1 MDSVVQH
8 LNNSIKQKKALKE
21 RKERTKPPKKP
32 TPMDLLKLE
41 IAAEL
46 GLDHKVKQDGWGG
59 LTSAESGRI
68 GGIITQRAK
77 KGIIDLNALR
87 SKE

>member
-1 MDSVVQH
+1 MESRVKIPAKVKEPGRGQ
-8 LNNSIKQKKALKE
+8 SKKEKQ
-21 RKERTKPPKKP
+21 P

-41 IAAEL
+41 IAEEL
-46 GLDHKVKQDGWGG
+46 GLAEKVQKEGWGG

-77 KGIIDLNALR
+77 KGLIDLDALR
-87 SKE
+87 AEE

>member
-1 MDSVVQH
+1 MDSVVQQ
-8 LNNSIKQKKALKE
+8 LNNSIKQKKEVKE
-21 RKERTKPPKKP
+21 RKNRTKTPKKP
-32 TPMDLLKLE
+32 TPMDLLKME

-46 GLDHKVKQDGWGG
+46 GLDQKVKQDGWGS

-87 SKE
+87 AEE

>member
-1 MDSVVQH
+1 MATTG
-8 LNNSIKQKKALKE
+8 KQKEKKE
-21 RKERTKPPKKP
+21 KKP

-41 IAAEL
+41 IAEEL
-46 GLDHKVKQDGWGG
+46 GLADKVAKEGWGG

-77 KGIIDLNALR
+77 KGLIDLQALR
-87 SKE
+87 AEE

>member
-1 MDSVVQH
+1 MSKGAKPGTR
-8 LNNSIKQKKALKE
+8 SKGAGKKE
-21 RKERTKPPKKP
+21 KKP

-41 IAAEL
+41 IASEL
-46 GLDHKVKQDGWGG
+46 GLSEKIKQVGWGG

-77 KGIIDLNALR
+77 KGLIDLAALR
-87 SKE
+87 EG

>member
-1 MDSVVQH
+1 MESR
-8 LNNSIKQKKALKE
+8 IKTAKSREPGKGQNKKK
-21 RKERTKPPKKP
+21 KKP

-46 GLDHKVKQDGWGG
+46 GLAEKVKKEGWGA

-77 KGIIDLNALR
+77 KGLIDLDALR
-87 SKE
+87 AGEL

>member
-1 MDSVVQH
+1 M
-8 LNNSIKQKKALKE
+8 IARKQNAVGKVRAKKE
-21 RKERTKPPKKP
+21 KKL

-41 IAAEL
+41 IAEEL
-46 GLDHKVKQDGWGG
+46 GLAEKIKLEGWGG

-77 KGIIDLNALR
+77 KGLIDLESLR
-87 SKE
+87 SAGEEKT

>member
-8 LNNSIKQKKALKE
+8 LNNSIKQKKEVKKGQE
-21 RKERTKPPKKP
+21 PTKPPKKP

-46 GLDHKVKQDGWGG
+46 GLAHKVKQDGWGG

-77 KGIIDLNALR
+77 KGLIDLNALR
-87 SKE
+87 AEE

>member
-1 MDSVVQH
+1 MDSVVQK
-8 LNNSIKQKKALKE
+8 LNHTIKQKKDSKE
-21 RKERTKPPKKP
+21 QRAGKKKEKKP

-41 IAAEL
+41 IAEEL
-46 GLDHKVKQDGWGG
+46 GLAHKVKQDGWGG

-77 KGIIDLNALR
+77 KGLIDLDALR
-87 SKE
+87 TKE

>member
-1 MDSVVQH
+1 MGF
-8 LNNSIKQKKALKE
+8 IRGKGRPKKE
-21 RKERTKPPKKP
+21 KKP

-41 IAAEL
+41 IAEEL
-46 GLDHKVKQDGWGG
+46 GLADKIKREGWGA

-77 KGIIDLNALR
+77 RGLIDLDALR
-87 SKE
+87 ESK

>member
-1 MDSVVQH
+1 MEIS
-8 LNNSIKQKKALKE
+8 KKTKA
-21 RKERTKPPKKP
+21 RTKSKGIGKKEKKP

-46 GLDHKVKQDGWGG
+46 GLSDKVKQEGWGG

-77 KGIIDLNALR
+77 KGLIDLSALR
-87 SKE
+87 EG

>member
-1 MDSVVQH
+1 MKISQEATSGRQ
-8 LNNSIKQKKALKE
+8 LKNKKSGKKE
-21 RKERTKPPKKP
+21 KKP

-46 GLDHKVKQDGWGG
+46 GLSDKVKQEGWGG

-77 KGIIDLNALR
+77 RGLIDLPALR
-87 SKE
+87 STRVER

>member
-1 MDSVVQH
+1 MEISQETKSSRQNKRPD
-8 LNNSIKQKKALKE
+8 KKE
-21 RKERTKPPKKP
+21 KKP

-41 IAAEL
+41 IAGEL
-46 GLDHKVKQDGWGG
+46 GLSDKVKQEGWGG

-77 KGIIDLNALR
+77 KGLIDLTALR
-87 SKE
+87 STNSSETPL